1 MICESPQVL
10 TIKDAEIEKRVAGGR
25 TPGEGGMENRMLH
38 LDKQNK
44 MCWLVDWLVC

>member
-1 MICESPQVL
+1 MSCESSQGL

-25 TPGEGGMENRMLH
+25 TPEDWGDGERNVASRQTKE
-38 LDKQNK
+38 